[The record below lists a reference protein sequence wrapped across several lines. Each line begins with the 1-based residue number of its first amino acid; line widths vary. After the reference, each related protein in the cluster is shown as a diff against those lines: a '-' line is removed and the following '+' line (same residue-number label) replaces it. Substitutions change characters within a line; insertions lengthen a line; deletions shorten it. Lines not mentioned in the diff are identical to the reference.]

1 MWKRNYMGI
10 SLPSFDYIVFSE
22 FLDMGCVFLCE
33 FSGRGLCL
41 LDWISWHGLC
51 LLVWISWHWFCLLCA
66 VGVIKGDHH
75 HKCAQLCHLL
85 HFPEMLQKTLIRQ
98 ENNVS
103 CFCSFVDAGSCSVLH
118 IAPFAKKMS
127 HVSAQFE
134 DVGSWC
140 PLPVVPF
147 ASSSVNILANINLT
161 VTANSLQLLNFVRQ
175 QSPLFCNDIDFF

>member
-1 MWKRNYMGI
+1 MASKLTCICPLWSTTYCYVPCWRRTLSADEMDRWEAAGDRKKVVVVVLTVFDFPIKLRMLFDFCNGSHKR
-10 SLPSFDYIVFSE
+10 
-22 FLDMGCVFLCE
+22 
-33 FSGRGLCL
+33 
-41 LDWISWHGLC
+41 H
-51 LLVWISWHWFCLLCA
+51 
-66 VGVIKGDHH
+66 HH

-85 HFPEMLQKTLIRQ
+85 HFPEMLQKMLIRQ

-103 CFCSFVDAGSCSVLH
+103 CFCSFVDAGSCGVLH

-147 ASSSVNILANINLT
+147 ASSSVNILA
-161 VTANSLQLLNFVRQ
+161 
-175 QSPLFCNDIDFF
+175 